1 MWGLSDSQAAFDER
15 TCASSR
21 SQKNSAACKKP
32 VVSHLKQPAVL
43 TTRSK
48 IGQRR
53 SRCTQRAAT
62 SLDTTHN
69 SKKAARRLLRRAAGV
84 LIVLPR
90 QISVPAYA
98 ERGRSSAID
107 FKQARA
113 ALAAADAHCHNAH
126 SALRRRSSCRM
137 WPVRRAP
144 VIPKGWPPSV
154 FRLYAFYSRSDGE
167 RCSCRVA

>member
-15 TCASSR
+15 TRASSR

-69 SKKAARRLLRRAAGV
+69 SKKAARRLLRRAADV

-98 ERGRSSAID
+98 ERSRSSAID

-113 ALAAADAHCHNAH
+113 ALAAADAHCHNAPLCLAPTVLLLDVARTPRAGH
-126 SALRRRSSCRM
+126 PEGVAPFRLLALRVLLSIR
-137 WPVRRAP
+137 W
-144 VIPKGWPPSV
+144 
-154 FRLYAFYSRSDGE
+154 
-167 RCSCRVA
+167 

>member
-15 TCASSR
+15 TRASSR

-62 SLDTTHN
+62 SLDTTLN
-69 SKKAARRLLRRAAGV
+69 SKKAARRLLRRAADV

-98 ERGRSSAID
+98 ERSRSSAID

-113 ALAAADAHCHNAH
+113 ALAAADAHCHNDPQGATPFGMTGARRTGH
-126 SALRRRSSCRM
+126 ILQEDRRRKAKFF
-137 WPVRRAP
+137 W
-144 VIPKGWPPSV
+144 
-154 FRLYAFYSRSDGE
+154 LYAFYSRSDGE
-167 RCSCRVA
+167 RCTCRVA